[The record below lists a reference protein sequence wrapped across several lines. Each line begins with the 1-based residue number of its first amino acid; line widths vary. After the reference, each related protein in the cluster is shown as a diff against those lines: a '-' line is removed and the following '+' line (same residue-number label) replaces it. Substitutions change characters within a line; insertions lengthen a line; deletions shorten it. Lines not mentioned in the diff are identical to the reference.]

1 MTLFIGMTTNLFILL
16 AIFTFS
22 QVHCRLNNGASSKD
36 VGGRKRPSGG
46 GGLDENIPVIEIRGE
61 GAPMSSAQIRH
72 LEEMDNGGPLDIKI
86 EKTFVPAK
94 CQNQA
99 KRLDF
104 ITFHYKVFTED
115 NKKVFQTYGTGPVT
129 IQLGTGMI
137 MPGLD
142 KGLKGMCPE
151 ELRKIRVP
159 FRMSRKSKSKVW
171 KNIPNDENWLI
182 FNIEMVEIKPYTLE
196 NQFKFLD
203 LNGDGKLTNQEI
215 QDFQKKMKK
224 EYGKTWK
231 NEDIDNVSAAS
242 YYIKYFDVNGDEN
255 ITETEWMKIME
266 RDQKLMNDSK
276 TKEKGRKRDP
286 GIGWI
291 LDFNND
297 GIVSYKENDKADE
310 KFEVGPTIMPSETK
324 DEL

>member
-1 MTLFIGMTTNLFILL
+1 MKRLFIVL
-16 AIFTFS
+16 AVFWIS
-22 QVHCRLNNGASSKD
+22 QVHCALQNGASS
-36 VGGRKRPSGG
+36 RKRPSSG

-94 CQNQA
+94 CPSQA
-99 KRLDF
+99 HRLDF
-104 ITFHYKVFTED
+104 VTFHYKVFTED
-115 NKKVFQTYGTGPVT
+115 NKKVYQTYGTGPVT

-142 KGLKGMCPE
+142 KGLKGMCAE

-159 FRMSRKSKSKVW
+159 YRLSRKSKSKVW

-182 FNIEMVEIKPYTLE
+182 FNIEMIEVKPYTPE
-196 NQFKFLD
+196 GQFKFLD
-203 LNGDGKLTNQEI
+203 LNGDGKLTNEEVQK
-215 QDFQKKMKK
+215 FQKKMKK
-224 EYGKTWK
+224 EFGKTWK

-242 YYIKYFDVNGDEN
+242 YYIKYFDINGDGEVS
-255 ITETEWMKIME
+255 ESEWLKIMD
-266 RDQKLMNDSK
+266 RDQKLMNASEK
-276 TKEKGRKRDP
+276 AKEKGRKRDP

-297 GIVSYKENDKADE
+297 GIVSYKENDEADE
-310 KFEVGPTIMPSETK
+310 KFEAGPTLLPTESK

>member
-1 MTLFIGMTTNLFILL
+1 MTPLFIFLVLL
-16 AIFTFS
+16 TS
-22 QVHCRLNNGASSKD
+22 QVLGGLNNGASSKN
-36 VGGRKRPSGG
+36 VGGRRQPTGG

-94 CQNQA
+94 CPQQA

-104 ITFHYKVFTED
+104 VTFHYKVFTED
-115 NKKVFQTYGTGPVT
+115 NKKVYQTYGTGPVT

-142 KGLKGMCPE
+142 KGLKGMCAE
-151 ELRKIRVP
+151 ELRKVRVP
-159 FRMSRKSKSKVW
+159 YRMSRKSKSKVW

-182 FNIEMVEIKPYTLE
+182 FNIEMVEIKPYTPE
-196 NQFKFLD
+196 IQFKFLD
-203 LNGDGKLTNQEI
+203 LNEDEQLTNKEV

-224 EYGKTWK
+224 EFGKTWK
-231 NEDIDNVSAAS
+231 NEDIDNVTAAG
-242 YYIKYFDVNGDEN
+242 YYIKYFDVNGDG
-255 ITETEWMKIME
+255 IVTEVEWLKIMD
-266 RDQKLMNDSK
+266 RDEKLINDKK

-291 LDFNND
+291 LDFDND
-297 GIVSYKENDKADE
+297 GIVSYKENDEAADR
-310 KFEVGPTIMPSETK
+310 FDAGPTLLPMESK

>member
-1 MTLFIGMTTNLFILL
+1 MTTSLLLIFVILF
-16 AIFTFS
+16 AS
-22 QVHCRLNNGASSKD
+22 QVHCGLNNGASSKN
-36 VGGRKRPSGG
+36 VGGRKRPS

-94 CQNQA
+94 CPIQS

-142 KGLKGMCPE
+142 KGLKGMCAE

-182 FNIEMVEIKPYTLE
+182 FNIEMVEIKSYSPE
-196 NQFKFLD
+196 SQFKFLD
-203 LNGDGKLTNQEI
+203 LNEDGKLTNQEV
-215 QDFQKKMKK
+215 QDFQQKMKK
-224 EYGKTWK
+224 EFGKTWK
-231 NEDIDNVSAAS
+231 NEDIDNVSAAN
-242 YYIKYFDVNGDEN
+242 YYIKYFDGNGDGN
-255 ITETEWMKIME
+255 VTESEWLKTMD
-266 RDQKLMNDSK
+266 RDQKLMNESK

-291 LDFNND
+291 LDFDND
-297 GIVSYKENDKADE
+297 GIVSYKENDEADE
-310 KFEVGPTIMPSETK
+310 KFEAGPQILPTESK

>member
-1 MTLFIGMTTNLFILL
+1 MTTSLLLIFVILF
-16 AIFTFS
+16 AS
-22 QVHCRLNNGASSKD
+22 QVHCGLNNGASSKN
-36 VGGRKRPSGG
+36 VGGRKRPS

-94 CQNQA
+94 CPIQS

-142 KGLKGMCPE
+142 KGLKGMCAE

-182 FNIEMVEIKPYTLE
+182 FNIEMVEIKSYSPE
-196 NQFKFLD
+196 SQFKFLD
-203 LNGDGKLTNQEI
+203 LNEDGKLTNQEV
-215 QDFQKKMKK
+215 QDFQQKMKK
-224 EYGKTWK
+224 EFGKTWK
-231 NEDIDNVSAAS
+231 NEDIDNVSAAN
-242 YYIKYFDVNGDEN
+242 YYIKYFDVNGDGN
-255 ITETEWMKIME
+255 VTESEWLKTMD
-266 RDQKLMNDSK
+266 RDQKLMNESK

-291 LDFNND
+291 LDFDND
-297 GIVSYKENDKADE
+297 GIVSYKENDEADE
-310 KFEVGPTIMPSETK
+310 KFEAGPQILPTESK

>member
-1 MTLFIGMTTNLFILL
+1 MTTSLFIFVLL
-16 AIFTFS
+16 FS
-22 QVHCRLNNGASSKD
+22 QQVFCGLNNGASSKD

-94 CQNQA
+94 CLNQA

-115 NKKVFQTYGTGPVT
+115 NKKVYQTYGSGPVT

-159 FRMSRKSKSKVW
+159 YRMSRKSKSKVW
-171 KNIPNDENWLI
+171 KHIPNDENWLI
-182 FNIEMVEIKPYTLE
+182 FNIEMVEIKPYSPE
-196 NQFKFLD
+196 IQFKFLD
-203 LNGDGKLTNQEI
+203 LNEDGKLTNQEV

-224 EYGKTWK
+224 EFGKTWK
-231 NEDIDNVSAAS
+231 NENIDNISAVA
-242 YYIKYFDVNGDEN
+242 YYIKYFDVNGDGN
-255 ITETEWMKIME
+255 VTEQEWLKVME
-266 RDQKLMNDSK
+266 RDQKLINESK

-291 LDFNND
+291 LDFDND
-297 GIVSYKENDKADE
+297 GVVSYKENDEADE
-310 KFEVGPTIMPSETK
+310 RFEAEPTLLPTESK